1 MTDEPIRVLLVE
13 DEPAH
18 AELVRRA
25 FEARG
30 DWVQL
35 QIAES
40 LSDARACLAPPAVLP
55 HLIISDWRLPD
66 GEGLELL
73 SSGGERLT
81 IPVMIMTSH
90 GNERVAVDALKAGAL
105 DYVVKSETTL
115 LDMPHLA
122 ERVLREWTV
131 RAERERMQQAL
142 RASEEKFNKAFG
154 SSPLAMTISDM
165 ASRLYLDVNDAF
177 VRMTGHPRDEL
188 LGHTARDV
196 QLWADLRDRDRM
208 LALMA
213 QQGFVRDLEVH
224 FRYKTGE
231 VRTDVMSVETL
242 DLNNA
247 PSLLTT
253 FYDTTERRR
262 AEDALRESEQKFRTI
277 IEQSTE
283 GFVLIDV
290 TGQII
295 EWNQAQA
302 RISGIPREEAVGRLF
317 WDVQLRMTV
326 AEKRTLEQR
335 AYFQAMAQQG
345 LLTGESPV
353 LKVKLQEMFGL
364 ADTPRVAGGKVPVTL
379 HLLSPAQRPIQI
391 TQDLRG
397 FWERTYPDVKKELKG
412 RYPRHPW
419 PNDPWS
425 ATPTRR
431 ATRRTRR

>member
-1 MTDEPIRVLLVE
+1 MTDEPIRILLVE

-25 FEARG
+25 FEAR
-30 DWVQL
+30 DDRVQL
-35 QIAES
+35 RIAES
-40 LSDARACLAPPAVLP
+40 LAEARACLVAPAVLP

-81 IPVMIMTSH
+81 MPVMIMTSH

-122 ERVLREWTV
+122 ERVLREWDV
-131 RAERERMQQAL
+131 RVERERMQQAL

-165 ASRLYLDVNDAF
+165 VSRLYLDVNDAF
-177 VRMTGHPRDEL
+177 VQMTGRSREEL
-188 LGHTARDV
+188 IGHTARDM

-213 QQGFVRDLEVH
+213 QQGFVRDLEIH
-224 FRYKTGE
+224 FRYQTGE
-231 VRTDVMSVETL
+231 VRTAVMSVETL
-242 DLNNA
+242 DLNGA
-247 PSLLTT
+247 PCLLTT

-290 TGQII
+290 TGEII

-302 RISGIPREEAVGRLF
+302 RISGIPREEAVGCFF

-326 AEKRTLEQR
+326 AEKRTPETAR
-335 AYFQAMAQQG
+335 VFSGDGAASVAHGRVAACSIMPWKRSSK
-345 LLTGESPV
+345 SPTASGGSSS
-353 LKVKLQEMFGL
+353 KRSSRCARRRGCGL
-364 ADTPRVAGGKVPVTL
+364 AR
-379 HLLSPAQRPIQI
+379 
-391 TQDLRG
+391 
-397 FWERTYPDVKKELKG
+397 
-412 RYPRHPW
+412 
-419 PNDPWS
+419 
-425 ATPTRR
+425 
-431 ATRRTRR
+431 